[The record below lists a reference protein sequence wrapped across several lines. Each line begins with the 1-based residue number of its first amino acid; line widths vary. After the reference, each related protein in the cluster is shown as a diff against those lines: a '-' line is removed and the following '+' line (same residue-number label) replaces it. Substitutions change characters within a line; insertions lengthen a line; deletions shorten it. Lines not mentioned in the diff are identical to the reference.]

1 MPGGPDRPLGPEPP
15 SGPEPGDG
23 LGAGPLIPAGSQPV
37 PLPSLAPAAAGPDS
51 GAPGSGASGSS
62 GGGGVSVAAD
72 GVEVFAADEQT
83 AEPVD
88 TMRWVALAQA
98 VLADEGV
105 RGEAELSLLF
115 VDEVA
120 IADLNKRFLSKD
132 GPTDVL
138 AFPIDEEPIE
148 SGRNPDSGGTGP
160 GFATDLDDAPAL
172 LGDVVICP
180 AVAARN
186 APEHAGTYEDELALL
201 VVHGVLHLLGM
212 DHIEDDEAEAME
224 ARERELLARHHA
236 TVAVSRARTS
246 DGAPT
251 VGAVG
256 TSAGGSSAADG
267 PDGAGGAGGSDG
279 PGGSEGPDGSGGPD
293 GPGGG
298 EAP

>member
-1 MPGGPDRPLGPEPP
+1 MPGGPERPLGPEPP
-15 SGPEPGDG
+15 SGSEPGEG
-23 LGAGPLIPAGSQPV
+23 LGAGPLIPPGSQPV
-37 PLPSLAPAAAGPDS
+37 PLPSFTP
-51 GAPGSGASGSS
+51 PGSGD
-62 GGGGVSVAAD
+62 GVTVLAE

-83 AEPVD
+83 AFPVD
-88 TMRWVALAQA
+88 TMRWVHLAQA

-120 IADLNKRFLSKD
+120 IGDLNKRFLGKD

-138 AFPIDEEPIE
+138 AFPIDEEPVE

-160 GFATDLDDAPAL
+160 GFSSDLDELPTL

-212 DHIEDDEAEAME
+212 DHMEDDEAEAME
-224 ARERELLARHHA
+224 GRERELLARHHRPLEA
-236 TVAVSRARTS
+236 TRAQTADGEAAIATGAS
-246 DGAPT
+246 GTPAAGASAAAAHGVVGEPATDGSAPPADGA
-251 VGAVG
+251 
-256 TSAGGSSAADG
+256 
-267 PDGAGGAGGSDG
+267 
-279 PGGSEGPDGSGGPD
+279 
-293 GPGGG
+293 
-298 EAP
+298 APE